1 MSSNVLILATALSGG
16 GAEYVA
22 RLMAENIARS
32 SCVLFENQAGI
43 ASKKYSIHVVPY
55 IKLNWPIAKIALNLY
70 RLIYIQWTKLRTR
83 PVATISHLEG
93 PNFTNL
99 LTIGG
104 GRRIIIVHNS
114 LNKNYSNAAAFGR
127 TKRLLA
133 RWLYSRAD
141 RIIGVSND
149 ICEELAN
156 DYDVNRYRLGVIE
169 NPIDIERIKKL
180 SKAQLYD
187 WRDELLKQDY
197 LVNVASL
204 TEQKN
209 HELLIHVYSRV
220 VRQFPGLKLVLVGKG
235 EKESEIRCLCNK
247 LGLDIYGGG
256 ERSRSVIC
264 SSQVFFLGFQE
275 NPYPFIENSRLFVMT
290 SHWEGMPIT
299 LLESMALGKP
309 IVISDCSSS
318 VRRVMGDKLCNVIDD
333 AEKFCERTK
342 YGYLMRQNNLVNYSE
357 FILDAWVNAISEL
370 LLDNNYYSNCSRAA
384 SLKSKEYDVDKIVKK
399 WDEMI
404 RI

>member
-1 MSSNVLILATALSGG
+1 MSANVLILSTALSGG

-22 RLMAENIARS
+22 RLMAENISRS

-43 ASKKYSIHVVPY
+43 ASNKYSIHAIPY
-55 IKLNWPIAKIALNLY
+55 IKLNWPIAKITLNLY
-70 RLIYIQWTKLRTR
+70 RLIYVQWAKLRMQ
-83 PVATISHLEG
+83 PFATISHLEG

-104 GRRIIIVHNS
+104 GRKIIIVHNS
-114 LNKNYSNAAAFGR
+114 LNKNYSNATEFGR
-127 TKRLLA
+127 TKQLLA

-149 ICEELAN
+149 ICEELVN
-156 DYDVNRYRLGVIE
+156 DYDVTRHRLCVIE
-169 NPIDIERIKKL
+169 NPIDIEKIKKL
-180 SKAQLYD
+180 SKARFYD

-209 HELLIHVYSRV
+209 HELLIHVYSRI
-220 VRQFPGLKLVLVGKG
+220 VRHFPDLKLILIGKG
-235 EKESEIRCLCNK
+235 DKESEIRCLCNK
-247 LGLDIYGGG
+247 LGLEIYGGG
-256 ERSRSVIC
+256 ARSVPGIC
-264 SSQVFFLGFQE
+264 SSQVFLLGFQE
-275 NPYPFIENSRLFVMT
+275 NPYPFIEKSRLFVMT

-318 VRRVMGDKLCNVIDD
+318 IRDVMAGKACNVSDD
-333 AEKFCERTK
+333 AETFCERTK
-342 YGYLMRQNNLVNYSE
+342 YGYLIRHNNLVNYSE
-357 FILDAWVNAISEL
+357 FTQDAWVNAISEL
-370 LLDNNYYSNCSRAA
+370 LLDNNYYSHCSRAA
-384 SLKSKEYDVDKIVKK
+384 SLKSKEYDVAKIVEK
-399 WDEMI
+399 WNEVI